1 MTQTSPPEAPK
12 SPEAKDTTGTS
23 ATSTLTIPAVDIV
36 DVRHVYPPRRASR
49 KAKVQQTSKEPI
61 TALKGLSLQIHD
73 AEIFGI
79 LGPNGSGKSTLFQ
92 IISTLLYPS
101 QGTVRVAGY
110 DILSQAQLVRQQL
123 GVVFQSPSLDDKLTA
138 MENLIHHGHLYGMS
152 GVSLKQAA
160 DHALAA
166 VTLTDR
172 ANDFVET
179 FSGGMKRRVEIAK
192 AMLHQPRLL
201 LLDEPS
207 TGLDPSARRDIWA
220 HLTKLR
226 KELGITI
233 LMTTHLMDEAE
244 KCDRLAIVH
253 KGELVAVDTPDN
265 LKQKI
270 GGDVIQ
276 IDCDDVQAVESNL
289 KQLYPKHPISI
300 IDGRILLECEDG
312 PTQVARIA
320 TGMGSHI
327 KRIAVGQPTLEDV
340 FIHLTGDK
348 LGDG

>member
-1 MTQTSPPEAPK
+1 MSQANMEAARTPQSPATSPL
-12 SPEAKDTTGTS
+12 G
-23 ATSTLTIPAVDIV
+23 IPAVDIV
-36 DVRHVYPPRRASR
+36 DVKHVYPPRRPSR
-49 KAKVQQTSKEPI
+49 KAKTQSTSTEPV
-61 TALKGLSLQIHD
+61 TALKGLSLQVND

-92 IISTLLYPS
+92 IISTLLHPS
-101 QGTVRVAGY
+101 GGTVRVAGY

-123 GVVFQSPSLDDKLTA
+123 GVVFQSPSLDVKLTA

-152 GVSLKQAA
+152 GSTLKQAA
-160 DHALAA
+160 LDALKA
-166 VTLTDR
+166 VTLSDR

-179 FSGGMKRRVEIAK
+179 FPGGMKRRVEIAK

-207 TGLDPSARRDIWA
+207 TGLDPAARRDIWQ
-220 HLTKLR
+220 HLTRLR
-226 KELGITI
+226 NDLGITI

-253 KGELVAVDTPDN
+253 KGELVAVDTPDH
-265 LKQKI
+265 LKQQI

-276 IDCDDVQAVESNL
+276 IDSDSCQSLAADM
-289 KQLYPKHPISI
+289 KQLYPEHPINV
-300 IDGRILLECEDG
+300 IDGRLLMECEDG

-320 TGMGSHI
+320 TEFGNRI

-340 FIHLTGDK
+340 FMHLTGDK
-348 LGDG
+348 LGDA